1 MRQTSF
7 RRRAASPFT
16 GNIGGTQT
24 ALTKTKYVPDGSYT
38 SIDCESCGAA
48 TGSKC
53 KSAAGAEKHAPHAIR
68 KRMVIRI
75 QNASRGIV

>member
-16 GNIGGTQT
+16 GSIGGTQT

-38 SIDCESCGAA
+38 SIDCLTCGQPQ
-48 TGSKC
+48 GSKC
-53 KSAAGAEKHAPHAIR
+53 QSAAGKEMHAPHAIR
-68 KRMVIRI
+68 RRMVIRI